1 LVVGCGGALA
11 AAILGVLPI
20 KTAVWAG
27 MLMLVGLMLLLPLAL
42 KPLSRAVAWIMP
54 RGLRVESRLASR
66 NLLTHRARTTLTVGV
81 VFLGAAGFIGFAN
94 TVLDNINDVRNW
106 YHKTI
111 IADFLVRAG
120 SLDMSSGMPVD
131 LPDELDEKI
140 RAIPGITSVDGLGFV
155 NMEANDQTVM
165 LIIRSFEKTEVQN
178 FDLVNADADE
188 TRQALLD
195 GQVVAGSV
203 FAQRAKLKPGD
214 DVTLKSNEG
223 EKKFRLAAV
232 ANDYLAAGLTLYMD
246 RGVAERELKIGGVNT
261 YVIKADHSRIDEVR
275 KALDEVVEPYGL
287 VLNSFSDIQQQID
300 KMMSG
305 VDAGLWG
312 LVVLGLLVATFGVA
326 NTLTMS
332 VLEQT
337 FELGL
342 LRIVAMTRDQVRK
355 LIFSQALM
363 IALLAL
369 VPGIVSGIGVA
380 YLIHL
385 ATMPVIGH
393 PVPFVFHPYLLL
405 GGFVGGVIVVL
416 LSAWSPAER
425 AARIELPA
433 TLKLR

>member
-1 LVVGCGGALA
+1 MT
-11 AAILGVLPI
+11 AAILGLLPI
-20 KTAVWAG
+20 TVAVWCGAL
-27 MLMLVGLMLLLPLAL
+27 MLMGLCLMLPLGL
-42 KPLSRAVAWIMP
+42 SPLSRSVAWIMP
-54 RGLRVESRLASR
+54 PGLRVESRLASR
-66 NLLTHRARTTLTVGV
+66 NLNVHRARTTLTVGV
-81 VFLGAAGFIGFAN
+81 VFLGAAFFIGFAN
-94 TVLDNINDVRNW
+94 TVLDNINDVRQW

-111 IADFLVRAG
+111 IADFLIRAG
-120 SLDMSSGMPVD
+120 SLDMSNQQSAD

-140 RAIPGITSVDGLGFV
+140 RAIPGITTVDGLGFQ
-155 NMEANDQTVM
+155 NMEANGQTVM
-165 LIIRSFEKTEVQN
+165 LILRSFEKSQVQS
-178 FDLVNADADE
+178 FDLVNADPDE
-188 TRQALLD
+188 TRQAILE

-203 FAQRAKLKPGD
+203 FAQRAKLKVGD
-214 DVTLKSNEG
+214 EVTLNTNEG

-246 RGVAERELKIGGVNT
+246 RAVAERELKVSGVNT
-261 YVIKADHSRIDEVR
+261 YVIKAEHAQIDEVR
-275 KALDEVVEPYGL
+275 KALEGVIEPYGL
-287 VLNSFSDIQQQID
+287 VLNSFTDIQQQID

-355 LIFSQALM
+355 LIFSQALI

-369 VPGIVSGIGVA
+369 IPGIVSGIGVG

-393 PVPFVFHPYLLL
+393 PVPFVLHPYLLL
-405 GGFVGGVIVVL
+405 GALVGGVFVVL